1 MIKQKAYKTV
11 IILYRKYMAVVEL
24 EVSIPQDL
32 SAIKLHQ
39 YQKYL
44 SVAKGV
50 DEADKNNEF
59 LNLKA
64 LEIFCG
70 LSLKDSYNLPVN
82 AFESILKK
90 LSLCFEEKTDLVQ
103 RFKMTGSDGVTAEF
117 GFIPNL
123 DKMSFGEYIDLES
136 YITDWDN
143 MHKAMAVMYRPIV
156 AGKKHLYDIEPYVG
170 TERWEDVMKDAPVN
184 VALGAIVFFYRLGK
198 KLSRYT
204 MNSLLEEEQKK
215 GTIAFQQALEENGV
229 GISQYTDL
237 LEEASITLTQS
248 PKFHYTSA

>member
-1 MIKQKAYKTV
+1 
-11 IILYRKYMAVVEL
+11 MAVVEL

-50 DEADKNNEF
+50 DEEDKNNEF

-82 AFESILKK
+82 AFESVLKQ
-90 LSLCFEEKTDLVQ
+90 LSVCFEEKTDLVQ

-123 DKMSFGEYIDLES
+123 DKMTFGEYIDLES

-143 MHKAMAVMYRPIV
+143 MHKAMAIMYRPIIG
-156 AGKKHLYDIEPYVG
+156 GKKHLYEIEPYSG

-184 VALGAIVFFYRLGK
+184 VAMGAVVFFYRLGS
-198 KLSRYT
+198 KLSKYT
-204 MNSLLEEEQKK
+204 MNSLLEEEEKK
-215 GTIAFQQALEENGV
+215 GNIALKQALEENGV
-229 GISQYTDL
+229 GISQYMDL
-237 LEEASITLTQS
+237 LEGMSSSLIQS

>member
-1 MIKQKAYKTV
+1 MP
-11 IILYRKYMAVVEL
+11 VVEL
-24 EVSIPQDL
+24 EVSIPQEL

-44 SVAKGV
+44 SVAKNV
-50 DEADKNNEF
+50 DEDDKNNEF

-70 LSLKDSYNLPVN
+70 LSLKDSYNLPVSM
-82 AFESILKK
+82 FESVLKQ
-90 LSLCFEEKTDLVQ
+90 LSECFEEKTDLVQ

-123 DKMSFGEYIDLES
+123 DKMTFGEYIDLES

-143 MHKAMAVMYRPIV
+143 MHKAMAVMYRPIIG
-156 AGKKHLYDIEPYVG
+156 GKKHLYEIEPYEG
-170 TERWEDVMKDAPVN
+170 SERWADIMKDAPVN
-184 VALGAIVFFYRLGK
+184 VAMGALVFFYRLGS

-204 MNSLLEEEQKK
+204 MNSLLEEQEKK
-215 GTIAFQQALEENGV
+215 GNTALKQVLEENGV
-229 GISQYTDL
+229 GISQYMDL
-237 LEEASITLTQS
+237 LEGMSTNLIQS
-248 PKFHYTSA
+248 QKFHYTPA

>member
-1 MIKQKAYKTV
+1 MP
-11 IILYRKYMAVVEL
+11 VVEL

-50 DEADKNNEF
+50 DEGDKNNEF

-70 LSLKDSYNLPVN
+70 LSLKDSYNLPVS
-82 AFESILKK
+82 AFESVLKQ
-90 LSLCFEEKTDLVQ
+90 LSACFEEKTDLVQ
-103 RFKMTGSDGVTAEF
+103 RFKMTGGDGVTAEF

-136 YITDWDN
+136 YISDWDN

-156 AGKKHLYDIEPYVG
+156 AGNKHLYEIEAYEG
-170 TERWEDVMKDAPVN
+170 SERWADVMKDAPVN
-184 VALGAIVFFYRLGK
+184 VAMGAVVFFYRLGS
-198 KLSRYT
+198 KLSKYT
-204 MNSLLEEEQKK
+204 MNSLLEEQEKK
-215 GTIAFQQALEENGV
+215 GNTALKQALEENGV
-229 GISQYTDL
+229 GINQFTDL
-237 LEEASITLTQS
+237 LEGMSTNLS
-248 PKFHYTSA
+248 RLPRFHYTPA

>member
-1 MIKQKAYKTV
+1 
-11 IILYRKYMAVVEL
+11 MALIEL
-24 EVSIPQDL
+24 EVSIPQEL
-32 SAIKLHQ
+32 SAIKLQQ

-44 SVAKGV
+44 SVAKNV
-50 DEADKNNEF
+50 DEGDKDNEF

-70 LSLKDSYNLPVN
+70 LTLKESYGLPVSM
-82 AFESILKK
+82 FESVLKQVGA
-90 LSLCFEEKTDLVQ
+90 CFQEKTDLVQ

-136 YITDWDN
+136 YISDWDN

-156 AGKKHLYDIEPYVG
+156 AGKKHLYEIEPYQG
-170 TERWEDVMKDAPVN
+170 TERWEEVMKDAPVN
-184 VALGAIVFFYRLGK
+184 VALGAIVFFYRLGS

-204 MNSLLEEEQKK
+204 MNSLLEEEEKTGNTVLK
-215 GTIAFQQALEENGV
+215 QALEESGV
-229 GISQYTDL
+229 GINQYMDS
-237 LEEASITLTQS
+237 LEVMYSNLTQL
-248 PKFHYTSA
+248 PKFHYTPA

>member
-1 MIKQKAYKTV
+1 
-11 IILYRKYMAVVEL
+11 MALVEL
-24 EVSIPQDL
+24 QVSVPQEL
-32 SAIKLHQ
+32 SAIKLQQ

-44 SVAKGV
+44 SVAKNV
-50 DEADKNNEF
+50 DEGDKDNEF

-70 LSLKDSYNLPVN
+70 LTLKESYGLPVN
-82 AFESILKK
+82 MFESVLKQ
-90 LSLCFEEKTDLVQ
+90 LGDCFNEKTEFVQ

-156 AGKKHLYDIEPYVG
+156 AGKNHLYEIEPYQG
-170 TERWEDVMKDAPVN
+170 TERWEEVMKDAPVN
-184 VALGAIVFFYRLGK
+184 VAMSAIVFFYRLGN

-204 MNSLLEEEQKK
+204 MNSLLREEEKAGNTALKQV
-215 GTIAFQQALEENGV
+215 LEENGV
-229 GISQYTDL
+229 GINQYMDL
-237 LEEASITLTQS
+237 LEAMSSNLIQL
-248 PKFHYTSA
+248 PKFHYTPA

>member
-1 MIKQKAYKTV
+1 
-11 IILYRKYMAVVEL
+11 MAVVEL

-50 DEADKNNEF
+50 AEEDKNNEF

-82 AFESILKK
+82 AFESVLKQ
-90 LSLCFEEKTDLVQ
+90 LSVCFEEKTDLVQ

-143 MHKAMAVMYRPIV
+143 MHKAMAVMYRPII
-156 AGKKHLYDIEPYVG
+156 AGKRHLYEIEPYEG
-170 TERWEDVMKDAPVN
+170 TERWADIMKDAPVN
-184 VALGAIVFFYRLGK
+184 VAMGALVFFYRLGS

-204 MNSLLEEEQKK
+204 MNSLLVEEEKK
-215 GTIAFQQALEENGV
+215 GNTALKEVLAENGV
-229 GISQYTDL
+229 GISQYMDL
-237 LEEASITLTQS
+237 LEGMSTSLSQS
-248 PKFHYTSA
+248 PRFHYTPA

>member
-1 MIKQKAYKTV
+1 
-11 IILYRKYMAVVEL
+11 MAVVEL

-50 DEADKNNEF
+50 AEEDKNNEF

-82 AFESILKK
+82 AFESVLKQ
-90 LSLCFEEKTDLVQ
+90 LSVCFEEKTDLVQ

-156 AGKKHLYDIEPYVG
+156 AGKKHLYEIEPYQG
-170 TERWEDVMKDAPVN
+170 TERWADVMKDAPVN
-184 VALGAIVFFYRLGK
+184 IALGAIVFFYRLGS

-215 GTIAFQQALEENGV
+215 GNTALKEALEENGV
-229 GISQYTDL
+229 GINQYMDL
-237 LEEASITLTQS
+237 LEGMSTSLSQS
-248 PKFHYTSA
+248 PRFHYTPA

>member
-1 MIKQKAYKTV
+1 MVKQNSYKSV
-11 IILYRKYMAVVEL
+11 IILYKYYMALVEL
-24 EVSIPQDL
+24 EVTVPQEL
-32 SAIKLHQ
+32 SAIKLQQ

-44 SVAKGV
+44 SVAKNV
-50 DEADKNNEF
+50 DDKDKDNEF

-70 LSLKDSYNLPVN
+70 LSLKDSYNLPVSM
-82 AFESILKK
+82 FESVLKQV
-90 LSLCFEEKTDLVQ
+90 SVCFQEKTDLVQ

-156 AGKKHLYDIEPYVG
+156 AGKKHLYEIEPYQG
-170 TERWEDVMKDAPVN
+170 TERWEEVMKDAPVN
-184 VALGAIVFFYRLGK
+184 VALGAIVFFYRLGS

-204 MNSLLEEEQKK
+204 MNSLLEEEEKSGNTALK
-215 GTIAFQQALEENGV
+215 QALEESGV
-229 GISQYTDL
+229 GINQYMDS
-237 LEEASITLTQS
+237 LEVMSSSLTQL
-248 PKFHYTSA
+248 PKFHYTPA

>member
-1 MIKQKAYKTV
+1 
-11 IILYRKYMAVVEL
+11 MAVVEL

-50 DEADKNNEF
+50 DEGDKNNEF

-82 AFESILKK
+82 AFESVLKQ
-90 LSLCFEEKTDLVQ
+90 LSACFDEKTDLVQ
-103 RFKMTGSDGVTAEF
+103 RFKMTGSDGVTVEF

-123 DKMSFGEYIDLES
+123 DKMTFGEYIDLES

-143 MHKAMAVMYRPIV
+143 MHKAMAVMYRPII
-156 AGKKHLYDIEPYVG
+156 AGKKHLYEIEPYEG
-170 TERWEDVMKDAPVN
+170 SERWADVMKDAPVN
-184 VALGAIVFFYRLGK
+184 AALGALVFFYRLGN

-204 MNSLLEEEQKK
+204 MNYLLEEQQKK
-215 GTIAFQQALEENGV
+215 GTTAFREALGENGG
-229 GISQYTDL
+229 GINQYMDL
-237 LEEASITLTQS
+237 LEAMSTNLSQS
-248 PKFHYTSA
+248 PRFHYTPA

>member
-1 MIKQKAYKTV
+1 MIKQKVYKSV
-11 IILYRKYMAVVEL
+11 IILYKFNMAKVQL
-24 EVSIPQDL
+24 EVSIPQSL

-44 SVAKGV
+44 SVAKNV
-50 DEADKNNEF
+50 EDSDKNNEF

-70 LSLKDSYNLPVN
+70 LTLKESYGLPVSM
-82 AFESILKK
+82 FESVLKQ
-90 LSLCFEEKTDLVQ
+90 LSDCFNEKTDLVQ

-143 MHKAMAVMYRPIV
+143 MHKAMSVMYRPIV
-156 AGKKHLYDIEPYVG
+156 AGKKHLYEIEPYEG
-170 TERWEDVMKDAPVN
+170 SEKWADVMKDAPVS
-184 VALGAIVFFYRLGK
+184 VALGAVVFFYRLGN

-204 MNSLLEEEQKK
+204 MSSLLAQEKEMGSTALK
-215 GTIAFQQALEENGV
+215 QALEESGV
-229 GISQYTDL
+229 GINQYMDL
-237 LEEASITLTQS
+237 LEEMSKNLTQL
-248 PKFHYTSA
+248 PKFHYTPA